1 MKNYLTLL
9 PLSLSVLCISL
20 ALGSV
25 ILWMPTN
32 LEAALTWNLAI
43 ILAPALA
50 LVAQWKMTR
59 ERQFQLTTVVTVIA
73 IINTCIVL
81 GSRLG
86 AWSGADWV
94 RALSGQ
100 GLPDL
105 PGKTVMG
112 GLVLAILVYI
122 ALKRLW
128 KLPAALADVLA
139 IGLPLAAVS
148 GRVGCLVA
156 GCCYGIPTNSDW
168 GISYGPGTPAYEHQV
183 AAGILHEGAAS
194 TTFLYPIQLILIGGN
209 FLIFLIMWGLRN
221 KVSRPGALA
230 FLGLGLLTFQRF
242 GIEFFRDV
250 ATNRGS
256 FGVMLGGLKT
266 GQWVMLAIA
275 LGCLAGFAWLYYA
288 QSANKSNRHPEH
300 MPAGTGPL
308 AYALGGIILGGFLLR
323 DVLTLDEAM
332 VVLISCLPAIVLLGR
347 SLWRDYHAGRTVFAP
362 ASLLSISAIL
372 LIANPIDTIPVKTP
386 STEWRRWV
394 DIGGGT
400 TLGNYQDVSRDCDGN
415 VVERYVVKTQSG
427 GGDVNVNWQRGF
439 TRLRVGVRGAFGV
452 VSTNENAFTDNN
464 YRYSALGIQTEAS
477 GKFMGLSI
485 GLYHRHQSFPS
496 KVGYGVLPTSQFMPA
511 GNLRI
516 GRADRYSVDFRL
528 YDEPGLGLVA
538 EPPFSMGLVNWGF
551 NDLSGQSLV
560 RAGFA
565 LTSASE
571 GSLHLFGRFP
581 IGKTGLSGNL
591 TLYLGNAT
599 MFNAGLRYRFKEK

>member
-1 MKNYLTLL
+1 MKNYLTLF
-9 PLSLSVLCISL
+9 PVSLSVLCLSL
-20 ALGSV
+20 AFGSV

-32 LEAALTWNLAI
+32 LEAAIVWNLAI
-43 ILAPALA
+43 MMAPALA
-50 LVAQWKMTR
+50 LLAEWQMAR
-59 ERQFQLTTVVTVIA
+59 ERQFQLTTVVTLIA
-73 IINTCIVL
+73 IVNTSIVL

-94 RALSGQ
+94 RALGGQ

-156 GCCYGIPTNSDW
+156 GCCYGIPTNSNW

-275 LGCLAGFAWLYYA
+275 LCSLAGFAWLYFT
-288 QSANKSNRHPEH
+288 QPVNKRPDQ
-300 MPAGTGPL
+300 PTQLPVGTAPQ
-308 AYALGGIILGGFLLR
+308 AYVLGGIILGGFLLR

-332 VVLISCLPAIVLLGR
+332 VILISCLPAMVLLGR

-372 LIANPIDTIPVKTP
+372 LIANPIDTIPAKP
-386 STEWRRWV
+386 SSMEWKRWV
-394 DIGGGT
+394 DVGAGA
-400 TLGNYQDVSRDCDGN
+400 TLGNYEDISRDCDGN
-415 VVERYVVKTQSG
+415 VVERYKVNTRSG
-427 GGDVNVNWQRGF
+427 GGEVNANWQRGF

-452 VSTNENAFTDNN
+452 VSTDENIYTDNN
-464 YRYSALGIQTEAS
+464 YRYSALGLQTEAS

-485 GLYHRHQSFPS
+485 GLYHLHQSFPA
-496 KVGYGVLPTSQFMPA
+496 KVGNDVFPTNQFLPSGT
-511 GNLRI
+511 LRI

-538 EPPFSMGLVNWGF
+538 EPPFSMGLINWGF

-565 LTSASE
+565 VTSASE
-571 GSLHLFGRFP
+571 SSLHLFGRFP
-581 IGKTGLSGNL
+581 IGKTGLSGNV
-591 TLYLGNAT
+591 TFYLGNAT